1 MDFFYVFFKIHTKSG
16 AQIGDFRTGGCHPLL
31 KIDGWH
37 ATRATRSNEGPALK
51 SFTFATFKGLI
62 FQKHFQRVESD
73 FYPQLICDYKNY
85 NEHAS

>member
-37 ATRATRSNEGPALK
+37 ATRATRSNEGPEFAPIK
-51 SFTFATFKGLI
+51 KERKISFYVHR
-62 FQKHFQRVESD
+62 KHPTIE
-73 FYPQLICDYKNY
+73 K
-85 NEHAS
+85 

>member
-37 ATRATRSNEGPALK
+37 ATRATRSNEGPAVMY
-51 SFTFATFKGLI
+51 ATLGGLT
-62 FQKHFQRVESD
+62 
-73 FYPQLICDYKNY
+73 PQQWGP
-85 NEHAS
+85 EGAAG